1 MKEENSIKQQL
12 FKLENLLL
20 QPSVRKSTIEL
31 SKILSDEFIEF
42 GSSGKIFSKQQ
53 IIDALQQESPIKMTI
68 HNFEIKE
75 LAPNIMLATYQI
87 SVNDTSDKQIV
98 TSLRSSIWKQFDKR
112 WQMIFHQ
119 GTKSGIELK

>member
-1 MKEENSIKQQL
+1 MKEENSIRQEL
-12 FKLENLLL
+12 FKLEDLLL
-20 QPSVRKSTIEL
+20 QPSIRKSTSEL
-31 SKILSDEFIEF
+31 SNILSEEFIEF

-75 LAPNIMLATYQI
+75 LAPSVILSTYQI
-87 SVNDTSDKQIV
+87 SVDDKSAQPIV
-98 TSLRSSIWKQFDKR
+98 TSLRSSIWKLLDEK

-119 GTKSGIELK
+119 GTLIKQSV